1 MGISN
6 PISLSNKSSWF
17 ILVCRRKLEKEWSL
31 EVLKVVLKKLTGNFG
46 KNFTMKKNFS
56 VPNSFHDLFAVTNK
70 SVVKKSRSNSKNQSL
85 LR

>member
-31 EVLKVVLKKLTGNFG
+31 EVLKVVPKKLTLEILE
-46 KNFTMKKNFS
+46 KT
-56 VPNSFHDLFAVTNK
+56 
-70 SVVKKSRSNSKNQSL
+70 SR
-85 LR
+85 